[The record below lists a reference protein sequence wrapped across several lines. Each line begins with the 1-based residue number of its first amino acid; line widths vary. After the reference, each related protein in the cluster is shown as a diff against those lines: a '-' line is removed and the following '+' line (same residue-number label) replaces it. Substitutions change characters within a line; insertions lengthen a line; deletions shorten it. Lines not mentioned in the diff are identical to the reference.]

1 MLLLYDLACFFL
13 NQEFYELLWLSVSYI
28 FTFLECLLVL
38 AIILVVLLFYFC
50 IACTFLYCI
59 KFRSSDA
66 LISLYFFEYSYLK
79 IIIALLT
86 VQVCGL
92 ALCAF
97 FRMIWSRRLV
107 YDDFILPKRNR
118 FDFGMQVFF
127 A

>member
-1 MLLLYDLACFFL
+1 MIYLDDIFFRYFENNVVLLLYDLACFFL

-79 IIIALLT
+79 IIIDSASLWSGF
-86 VQVCGL
+86 VCI
-92 ALCAF
+92 F
-97 FRMIWSRRLV
+97 P
-107 YDDFILPKRNR
+107 YDLESQI
-118 FDFGMQVFF
+118 GI
-127 A
+127 